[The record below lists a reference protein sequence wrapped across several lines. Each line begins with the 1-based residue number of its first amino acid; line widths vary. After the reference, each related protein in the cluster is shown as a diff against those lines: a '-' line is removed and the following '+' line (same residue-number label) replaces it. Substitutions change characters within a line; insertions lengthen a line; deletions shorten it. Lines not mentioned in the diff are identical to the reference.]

1 MGKKNSSVISD
12 TEEEKFSFRN
22 GLVQRKTD
30 LTYLWTKRLQILLMA
45 IFGAALGAGLAWYW
59 PVTYTSR
66 LTFVVEES
74 KGGGG
79 SLLSG
84 LAGQLGFDLGSIA
97 NSTGIL
103 GGDNV
108 QELLK
113 SRKMIKSTL
122 LTPFRDSSA
131 LTLADKYAETSKL
144 AEKWA
149 NKYNGGET
157 VTFPANFKTY
167 SRLQDSLIQVIIKR
181 IIEKDLS
188 VRKMDKKLTF
198 FEVSATMR
206 NEQVAQ
212 LFSLRLIEQATRFY
226 IETKT
231 KRQRINVNR
240 LQTRADSIGRL
251 LNKKTYAASAA
262 SSALLDIN
270 PAYTTA
276 NVNSEVQERDKRV
289 LQTIYSEIIK
299 NLEISRTML
308 MQETPTFQVVD
319 EPELPLTKNKLGY
332 IKSILSCSGITI
344 FLFSMVLILRN
355 KP

>member
-1 MGKKNSSVISD
+1 MENKPHSAISHP
-12 TEEEKFSFRN
+12 EEENFSFRN
-22 GLVQRKTD
+22 SIGQRKAD
-30 LTYLWTKRLQILLMA
+30 LTYLWSKRLQILLMA
-45 IFGAALGAGLAWYW
+45 IFGAALGGGLAWYW

-84 LAGQLGFDLGSIA
+84 LAGQLGFDIGSIA
-97 NSTGIL
+97 SSTGIL

-108 QELLK
+108 QQLLK
-113 SRKMIKSTL
+113 SRKMIRSTL
-122 LTPFRDSSA
+122 LTPLRDNSTI
-131 LTLADKYAETSKL
+131 TLADKYAETSKL
-144 AEKWA
+144 AERWA
-149 NKYNGGET
+149 DKYNGGKI
-157 VTFPANFKTY
+157 VTFPTSFKSY

-181 IIEKDLS
+181 VTEKELS
-188 VRKMDKKLTF
+188 VTKVDKKLTF
-198 FEVSATMR
+198 FEISATMR

-212 LFSLRLIEQATRFY
+212 LFSIRLIEQATRFY

-251 LNKKTYAASAA
+251 LNKKTYSASAA

-270 PAYTTA
+270 PAYMTA
-276 NVNSEVQERDKRV
+276 NVNSEVQERDKRI

-308 MQETPTFQVVD
+308 IQETPTFQVVD

-332 IKSILSCSGITI
+332 VKTILACSGIAA
-344 FLFSMVLILRN
+344 FLFSMLLLIKN
-355 KP
+355 KS